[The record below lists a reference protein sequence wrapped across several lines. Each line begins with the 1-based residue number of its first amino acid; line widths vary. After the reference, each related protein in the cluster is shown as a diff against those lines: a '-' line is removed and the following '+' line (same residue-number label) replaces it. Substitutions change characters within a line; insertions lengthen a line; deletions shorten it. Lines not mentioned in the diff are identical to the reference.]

1 MKYRPPVSPSGLFV
15 YGNGAL
21 LVAWAVL
28 AVCVFCPVRTAQA
41 QGTGSIGLT
50 VVNGTTGQP
59 MAGHEVLLLNHSAQ
73 EGPDQTLARVV
84 TDGDG
89 RYEFTGLRADGSHY
103 VIATRYLE
111 IPYLTGHIPLEPGTG
126 RVDTLLQVFDITT
139 DESALVHSAVH
150 LVIDA
155 GPEIL
160 NVTEIIV
167 VENRGIFTF
176 APPPGVGLGLV
187 YNLPAAAFGLQPMME
202 GLQHTER
209 GLLFS
214 APVPPGV
221 SRVVYAYNVDRAS
234 IDHRFNRQMDYDI
247 ERVQVLVS
255 PSTQTVTATNL
266 TNHGVQQIA
275 ADEYLVLSNRVGVG
289 RGMSV
294 EVAFPSVLAW
304 QGRHEVGD
312 ARIRVAHRGRRAGGG
327 HPRQARTAG
336 RTARPQRSYAG
347 GRTQIR
353 CDRPGPGRPGRPVRG
368 RRTGPGRLQDPP
380 RPPQGPGAPVAPTRE
395 RRWVID
401 PHPASLAPP
410 VSPALLARPASQ
422 GPLALRAPLESA
434 SDS

>member
-1 MKYRPPVSPSGLFV
+1 M
-15 YGNGAL
+15 
-21 LVAWAVL
+21 
-28 AVCVFCPVRTAQA
+28 
-41 QGTGSIGLT
+41 
-50 VVNGTTGQP
+50 
-59 MAGHEVLLLNHSAQ
+59 
-73 EGPDQTLARVV
+73 
-84 TDGDG
+84 
-89 RYEFTGLRADGSHY
+89 
-103 VIATRYLE
+103 IATRYLE
-111 IPYLTGHIPLEPGTG
+111 IPYLTGHIPLVPGAG

-167 VENRGIFTF
+167 VENRGILTF

-294 EVAFPSVLAW
+294 EVAFPRVLAW
-304 QGRHEVGD
+304 QDVMKWGMLGFVLLIVAAGLVVG
-312 ARIRVAHRGRRAGGG
+312 IRFKPEQPDEPPAL
-327 HPRQARTAG
+327 
-336 RTARPQRSYAG
+336 SDLYAG

-353 CDRPGPGRPGRPVRG
+353 RDRPGPGRPGRPVRG
-368 RRTGPGRLQDPP
+368 GRTGPGRLQDPP
-380 RPPQGPGAPVAPTRE
+380 RPPQGPGAPAAPTRE

-401 PHPASLAPP
+401 PPRTSLAPP
-410 VSPALLARPASQ
+410 VSPALLARPASP
-422 GPLALRAPLESA
+422 GPLASLALLAPLESA
-434 SDS
+434 SAS

>member
-1 MKYRPPVSPSGLFV
+1 MKYPPPASPSGLFV
-15 YGNGAL
+15 YGAL
-21 LVAWAVL
+21 LVAWASL
-28 AVCVFCPVRTAQA
+28 AVCVFCPVRIAQA

-59 MAGHEVLLLNHSAQ
+59 MAGHEVVLLNHSA
-73 EGPDQTLARVV
+73 EEDPDQTLARVV

-89 RYEFTGLRADGSHY
+89 RYEFTGLAADGSHY
-103 VIATRYLE
+103 VAATRYLE
-111 IPYLTGHIPLEPGTG
+111 IPYLTGHIPLVPGAG

-150 LVIDA
+150 LVIDI

-167 VENRGIFTF
+167 VENRGILTF

-221 SRVVYAYNVDRAS
+221 SRIVYAYNVDRAS
-234 IDHRFNRQMDYDI
+234 VDHRFNRQMDYDV

-255 PSTQTVTATNL
+255 PSSQTVTATNL
-266 TNHGVQQIA
+266 TNDGVQQIA
-275 ADEYLVLSNRVGVG
+275 ADEYLLLSNRVGVG

-294 EVAFPSVLAW
+294 EVAFPRVLAW
-304 QGRHEVGD
+304 QDVMKWGMLGFVVLIVAAGLVVGIRFKPEQPDEPPALSDLSPEDERKYAAIVQALAALDDQFAEGGLDPD
-312 ARIRVAHRGRRAGGG
+312 AYRTRRA
-327 HPRQARTAG
+327 RLK
-336 RTARPQRSYAG
+336 
-347 GRTQIR
+347 
-353 CDRPGPGRPGRPVRG
+353 DR
-368 RRTGPGRLQDPP
+368 
-380 RPPQGPGAPVAPTRE
+380 
-395 RRWVID
+395 
-401 PHPASLAPP
+401 
-410 VSPALLARPASQ
+410 
-422 GPLALRAPLESA
+422 ALRLRQPGSG
-434 SDS
+434 DG

>member
-1 MKYRPPVSPSGLFV
+1 MKYRPLSGPSGLFV
-15 YGNGAL
+15 YGAL
-21 LVAWAVL
+21 LAAWAAL

-59 MAGHEVLLLNHSAQ
+59 MAGHEVVLLNHSAE

-103 VIATRYLE
+103 VVATRYLE
-111 IPYLTGHIPLEPGTG
+111 IPYLTGHIPLVPGTG
-126 RVDTLLQVFDITT
+126 RIDTLLQVFEITT
-139 DESALVHSAVH
+139 DETALVHSAVH

-167 VENRGIFTF
+167 VENRGILTF

-255 PSTQTVTATNL
+255 PSTQTVTVTNL
-266 TNHGVQQIA
+266 TNDGVQQIA
-275 ADEYLVLSNRVGVG
+275 ADEYLLLSNRVGVG

-304 QGRHEVGD
+304 QDVMKWGMLGFVVLIVAAGLVVG
-312 ARIRVAHRGRRAGGG
+312 IRVKPEQPAEPPALSDLTPEDERKYAAIVQALAALDDQFAAGGLDPDAYGTRRA
-327 HPRQARTAG
+327 RLK
-336 RTARPQRSYAG
+336 
-347 GRTQIR
+347 
-353 CDRPGPGRPGRPVRG
+353 DR
-368 RRTGPGRLQDPP
+368 
-380 RPPQGPGAPVAPTRE
+380 
-395 RRWVID
+395 
-401 PHPASLAPP
+401 
-410 VSPALLARPASQ
+410 
-422 GPLALRAPLESA
+422 ALRLRQPGSG
-434 SDS
+434 DG